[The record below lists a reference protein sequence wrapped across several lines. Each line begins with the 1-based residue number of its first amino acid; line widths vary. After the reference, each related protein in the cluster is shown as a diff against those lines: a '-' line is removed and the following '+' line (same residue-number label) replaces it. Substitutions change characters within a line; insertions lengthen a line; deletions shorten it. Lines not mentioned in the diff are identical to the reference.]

1 MDVATLQNEI
11 RRLLRERNALLVV
24 HYYEREEIRVPAK
37 RALDR
42 MLALS

>member
-1 MDVATLQNEI
+1 MKLTTLEDI
-11 RRLLRERNALLVV
+11 RDALREMKNVIRVT
-24 HYYEREEIRVPAK
+24 EEIRVPAK